1 MRCPFCK
8 ELNQDKV
15 IDSRLS
21 EAGEVIRRRR
31 MCLAC
36 NKRFTTKERAE
47 ADIRLMVVKRDG
59 RRDPFDRGK
68 ILRGLQMACH
78 KRNVDADVLERITDE
93 IERDVVNRFE
103 REVASHQIG
112 EMLMARLRQLDHVA
126 YVRFASVYRQ
136 FRDVTQF
143 RELAEVLDAESKE
156 PPKKEQPRL
165 PYG

>member
-1 MRCPFCK
+1 M
-8 ELNQDKV
+8 
-15 IDSRLS
+15 IDSR
-21 EAGEVIRRRR
+21 EIRDGTTTKRRRQ
-31 MCLAC
+31 CLEC
-36 NKRFTTKERAE
+36 GKRFTTYE
-47 ADIRLMVVKRDG
+47 DIEEMRLMVVKRDG

-78 KRNVDADVLERITDE
+78 KRNADADVLERITDE

>member
-1 MRCPFCK
+1 M
-8 ELNQDKV
+8 
-15 IDSRLS
+15 IDSR
-21 EAGEVIRRRR
+21 EIRDGTTTKRRRQ
-31 MCLAC
+31 CLEC
-36 NKRFTTKERAE
+36 GKRFTTYE
-47 ADIRLMVVKRDG
+47 DIEEMRLMVVKRDG

-68 ILRGLQMACH
+68 ILRGLRMACH

>member
-1 MRCPFCK
+1 M
-8 ELNQDKV
+8 
-15 IDSRLS
+15 IDSR
-21 EAGEVIRRRR
+21 EIRDGTTTKRRRQ
-31 MCLAC
+31 CLEC
-36 NKRFTTKERAE
+36 GKRFTTYE
-47 ADIRLMVVKRDG
+47 DIEEMRLMVVKRDG